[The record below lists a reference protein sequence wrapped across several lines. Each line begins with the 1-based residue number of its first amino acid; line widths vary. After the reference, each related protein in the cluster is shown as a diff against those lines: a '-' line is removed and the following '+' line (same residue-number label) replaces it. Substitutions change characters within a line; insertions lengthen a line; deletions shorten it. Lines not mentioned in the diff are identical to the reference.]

1 MLAISKISDR
11 TCKSAAGAHGLRCLV
26 VSELC
31 ADISMIS
38 LADLIAAISAGSLS
52 STPAA
57 SIADVLDPSPFSRRS
72 ALVKPRCPS
81 GSHGSSPT
89 LSRRFRIRTCIQL
102 PLPFIASANPP
113 TDRRKIGQSREAKV
127 NQAIRQ
133 LFQRP
138 TIGSKRNRAARER
151 VSFTEGAAPLT
162 P

>member
-1 MLAISKISDR
+1 M
-11 TCKSAAGAHGLRCLV
+11 RCLA

-57 SIADVLDPSPFSRRS
+57 SIADALDSSAFSRRS
-72 ALVKPRCPS
+72 ALVKPRRPS
-81 GSHGSSPT
+81 GSHGFSPT

-102 PLPFIASANPP
+102 PLPFVSSANPP
-113 TDRRKIGQSREAKV
+113 TDRRKIVQSREAKV
-127 NQAIRQ
+127 NQAIRR

-138 TIGSKRNRAARER
+138 TIGSKRNLAARDR
-151 VSFTEGAAPLT
+151 VSFTQGAAALT
-162 P
+162 L